1 MNLTDKIERLRQKKL
16 ALEREIA
23 DAEAVEKRLHEV
35 VALVQKS
42 GIGILPDAVLL
53 PAFAKILAENPPK
66 SAQNTPTVATKPAQN
81 SPAPG
86 PKPSEKGGPA
96 A

>member
-16 ALEREIA
+16 AIEREIA
-23 DAEAVEKRLHEV
+23 DTEAAEKRLHDV
-35 VALVQKS
+35 TALVQKS

-66 SAQNTPTVATKPAQN
+66 AAPKPAQN

-86 PKPSEKGGPA
+86 PNHSEKGGPA